1 MLQGYCIYCY
11 KKSVS
16 LFFNR
21 FFFSILL
28 VPARFEETFAVVNAK
43 KGDSARMK
51 CEALGDQ
58 PLAVTWRRDENVISK
73 SGDDRFENLLSSC

>member
-1 MLQGYCIYCY
+1 M
-11 KKSVS
+11 
-16 LFFNR
+16 
-21 FFFSILL
+21 
-28 VPARFEETFAVVNAK
+28 VNAK

-73 SGDDRFENLLSSC
+73 SGDDRLDFFSYIIQITYMI